1 MKNKIEK
8 DYYESRDTWWSIQ
21 EQIEND
27 ADQNTVQKLN
37 HIMELS
43 LYNQRDMLIE
53 IDNLKSE
60 IIAQKRPQLKKQLR
74 NQKKRGKIYRQSNFG
89 KSGLLPIQI
98 EKLNLTNAKFHKT
111 FKKSENQIESFR
123 A

>member
-1 MKNKIEK
+1 MKNKFEK
-8 DYYESRDTWWSIQ
+8 AFYESRDAWWSIQ
-21 EQIEND
+21 DQIEND

-60 IIAQKRPQLKKQLR
+60 IIAQKRPQLKKAIEKP
-74 NQKKRGKIYRQSNFG
+74 KKREVRF
-89 KSGLLPIQI
+89 SGNPIL
-98 EKLNLTNAKFHKT
+98 EKVDYYLYKLR
-111 FKKSENQIESFR
+111 S
-123 A
+123 